1 MRMKANFLFI
11 FFSLFMLQ
19 KVLAM
24 NTNNYWTQRFNG
36 KSMFKEDLKV
46 ILRAFSIDELVNM
59 IDRVR
64 ALELEKKLEEEK
76 QKRLREEERTRKEQE
91 EKRRQT
97 KIKSFIESH
106 FSSSSFL
113 KDFTTNIM
121 M

>member
-11 FFSLFMLQ
+11 LFSLFMLQ
-19 KVLAM
+19 NVLAM
-24 NTNNYWTQRFNG
+24 NTNYWTQRFND
-36 KSMFKEDLKV
+36 KNRFRDDLKT
-46 ILRAFSIDELVNM
+46 ILKAFSIHELVNM

-76 QKRLREEERTRKEQE
+76 QKRLREEERRKKERE
-91 EKRRQT
+91 EEMRVA

-106 FSSSSFL
+106 FGRSSFL
-113 KDFTTNIM
+113 KDFNTNLM

>member
-1 MRMKANFLFI
+1 MKANFLFI

-19 KVLAM
+19 NVLAI
-24 NTNNYWTQRFNG
+24 NTNYWTQRFNDQNR
-36 KSMFKEDLKV
+36 FRDDLKT
-46 ILRAFSIDELVNM
+46 ILRALSIDELVNM

-76 QKRLREEERTRKEQE
+76 QKRLREEERMKKEQE

-97 KIKSFIESH
+97 KIKSFIESR
-106 FSSSSFL
+106 FGSYSFL
-113 KDFTTNIM
+113 KDFATNLM